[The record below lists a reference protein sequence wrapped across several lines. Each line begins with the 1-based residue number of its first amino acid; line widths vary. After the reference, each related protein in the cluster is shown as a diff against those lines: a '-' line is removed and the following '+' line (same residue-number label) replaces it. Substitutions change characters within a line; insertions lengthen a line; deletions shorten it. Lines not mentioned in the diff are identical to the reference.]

1 MFLCSSTFH
10 LKEVRNLSFLVQFQ
24 QFLVCFLVVYIAF
37 DQEIQFEVFNYVA
50 LTCDEV
56 TTLVSM

>member
-1 MFLCSSTFH
+1 